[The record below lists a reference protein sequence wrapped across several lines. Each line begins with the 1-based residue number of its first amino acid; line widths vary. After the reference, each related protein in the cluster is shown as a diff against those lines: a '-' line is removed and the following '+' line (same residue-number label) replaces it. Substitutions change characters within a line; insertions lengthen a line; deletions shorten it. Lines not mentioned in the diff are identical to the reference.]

1 MEKFIPKKKR
11 PEKEMVSIRLDKDL
25 LEKIDQLSSQNDISR
40 NEFIA
45 QAINFAIHHMDEEKE
60 EA

>member
-1 MEKFIPKKKR
+1 MEKFVPRKKR

-25 LEKIDQLSSQNDISR
+25 LDIIDRLSTQNDISR

-45 QAINFAIHHMDEEKE
+45 QAIKFAIDHMDEKE

>member
-1 MEKFIPKKKR
+1 MEKFVPRKKR

-25 LEKIDQLSSQNDISR
+25 LDIIDRLSTQNDISR
-40 NEFIA
+40 NEFIG
-45 QAINFAIHHMDEEKE
+45 QAIKFAIDHMDEKE